1 MSKEGTWT
9 GCEHIETKPTVPM
22 AENLSEQI
30 ANEMAYWHEVAK
42 NEKGQDLHERW
53 LLRANQIHN
62 LYLEHYAGYK
72 SPEEVEAKVEE
83 AKKQQRLEDNRYYA
97 EMIKKAVERVRIV
110 ATKRERERI
119 FSLIDPYLQNMGG
132 RDSEP
137 QMWIMISERDWQGIT
152 AGKGGGA

>member
-1 MSKEGTWT
+1 MENKLFLTPTEIHKLECMRPFPDFSATNLATASFYSK
-9 GCEHIETKPTVPM
+9 
-22 AENLSEQI
+22 AQI
-30 ANEMAYWHEVAK
+30 SKVLAA
-42 NEKGQDLHERW
+42 
-53 LLRANQIHN
+53 
-62 LYLEHYAGYK
+62 
-72 SPEEVEAKVEE
+72 VEAKVEE

-132 RDSEP
+132 RDSKP

-152 AGKGGGA
+152 AGERDWQGITAGKGGGA